1 MTTIFARPAPRPS
14 APLERLRRRL
24 LEPFFTRL
32 GYDLV
37 PAVPEW
43 EHRPLSRRE
52 VDRLVTAAAR
62 GLSADMAAAGLTPR
76 EAPEATVAAFLDL
89 IRTCPV
95 RQKRGGNGFNGA
107 LQVYAVVRALQPSVI
122 VESGVFRGL
131 TTWLMRQA
139 APDATILCF
148 DPNLGNL
155 HYRDPAARYST
166 DDWSSADLSGLDTAD
181 ALAFFDDH
189 ISQARRIL
197 ESSDR
202 GFRRVLFDDNAAA
215 HRIHG
220 HGGPAHPTLSM
231 VLDDDP
237 GEPIR
242 WRRNG
247 REFAY
252 VPDPALLAEARSRIA
267 LAHDFDDLH
276 AATGYSPA
284 RISYVALRA

>member
-1 MTTIFARPAPRPS
+1 MGTVIERPAPRPG
-14 APLERLRRRL
+14 AALERLRRRV
-24 LEPFFTRL
+24 LEPLFTRL
-32 GYDLV
+32 GYDLL

-43 EHRPLSRRE
+43 EHRPLSERE
-52 VDRLVTAAAR
+52 VARLVAQTAAR
-62 GLSADMAAAGLTPR
+62 LDADLAAAGLADQEGSER
-76 EAPEATVAAFLDL
+76 TVRAFLDL
-89 IRTCPV
+89 IRACPV

-107 LQVYAVVRALQPSVI
+107 LQVYAVVRALQPAVI

-139 APDATILCF
+139 APEARILCF

-166 DDWSSADLSGLDTAD
+166 DDWSTHPFEGADLSG

-189 ISQARRIL
+189 ISQARRIR
-197 ESSDR
+197 EASER
-202 GFRRVLFDDNAAA
+202 GIQRILFDDNAAA

-220 HGGPAHPTLSM
+220 HGGPAFPTLSM
-231 VLDDDP
+231 VMDETP

-242 WRRNG
+242 WMRNG
-247 REFAY
+247 REFSYA
-252 VPDPALLAEARSRIA
+252 PDAAFLADVRRRIA

-284 RISYVALRA
+284 RISYVLLRG

>member
-1 MTTIFARPAPRPS
+1 MTTILARPAPRPS
-14 APLERLRRRL
+14 RPLERLRRRV

-52 VDRLVTAAAR
+52 VERLVGQAA
-62 GLSADMAAAGLTPR
+62 GHLEADMAAAGIAPR
-76 EAPEATVAAFLDL
+76 EAPGETVAAFLDL
-89 IRTCPV
+89 IAACPV
-95 RQKRGGNGFNGA
+95 RQKRGGNGFNGS
-107 LQVYAVVRALQPSVI
+107 LQVYAVVRALRPSVI

-139 APDATILCF
+139 VPDATILCF

-155 HYRDPAARYST
+155 HYRDPHARYST
-166 DDWSSADLSGLDTAD
+166 DDWSSAGLSGLDLTD

-189 ISQARRIL
+189 ISQARRIV
-197 ESSDR
+197 EASDR
-202 GFRRVLFDDNAAA
+202 GIRRVLFDDNAAA

-220 HGGPAHPTLSM
+220 HGGPAYPTLSM
-231 VLDDDP
+231 VLDDEP

-242 WRRNG
+242 WTRNG

-252 VPDPALLAEARSRIA
+252 LPDPAMLADARARIET
-267 LAHDFDDLH
+267 AHDFDDLH

>member
-1 MTTIFARPAPRPS
+1 MTTIVARHAPRPS

-24 LEPFFTRL
+24 LEPLFTRL

-52 VDRLVTAAAR
+52 IERLIGQASLRLEADLA
-62 GLSADMAAAGLTPR
+62 SAGIAPR
-76 EAPEATVAAFLDL
+76 EAPAATVAAFRDL
-89 IRTCPV
+89 IATCPV

-107 LQVYAVVRALQPSVI
+107 LQIYAVVRALRPPVI
-122 VESGVFRGL
+122 IESGVFRGL

-139 APDATILCF
+139 SPDATILCF
-148 DPNLGNL
+148 DPELGNL
-155 HYRDPAARYST
+155 HYRDGRAHYST
-166 DDWSSADLSGLDTAD
+166 EDWSRADLSDLDLAHT
-181 ALAFFDDH
+181 LAFFDDH
-189 ISQARRIL
+189 ISQARRIV
-197 ESSDR
+197 EASDR
-202 GFRRVLFDDNAAA
+202 GIRRVLFDDNAAA

-220 HGGPAHPTLSM
+220 HGGPAYPTLSM
-231 VLDDDP
+231 VLDEEP
-237 GEPIR
+237 VEPIR
-242 WRRNG
+242 WTRNG

-252 VPDPALLAEARSRIA
+252 VPDAAALADARGRIA
-267 LAHDFDDLH
+267 LAHDFNDLH

>member
-1 MTTIFARPAPRPS
+1 MTTIVARQAPRPS

-52 VDRLVTAAAR
+52 IERLIGQASLHLEADLATA
-62 GLSADMAAAGLTPR
+62 GIKPR
-76 EAPEATVAAFLDL
+76 ESPAATVAAFRDL
-89 IRTCPV
+89 IATCPV

-107 LQVYAVVRALQPSVI
+107 LQIYAVVRALRPSVI
-122 VESGVFRGL
+122 IESGVFRGL

-148 DPNLGNL
+148 DPELGNL
-155 HYRDPAARYST
+155 HYRDGRARYST
-166 DDWSSADLSGLDTAD
+166 EDWSRADLSGIDLVD

-189 ISQARRIL
+189 ISQARRIV
-197 ESSDR
+197 EASDR
-202 GFRRVLFDDNAAA
+202 GIRRILFDDNAAA
-215 HRIHG
+215 HRIHS
-220 HGGPAHPTLSM
+220 HGGPAYPTLSM
-231 VLDDDP
+231 VLDEEP

-242 WRRNG
+242 WTRNG

-252 VPDPALLAEARSRIA
+252 LPDPAALADARGRIA

>member
-1 MTTIFARPAPRPS
+1 MTLIVQRTAPRPG
-14 APLERLRRRL
+14 APLERLRRRV
-24 LEPFFTRL
+24 LEPLFTRL
-32 GYDLV
+32 GYDLL
-37 PAVPEW
+37 PAAPEW
-43 EHRPLSRRE
+43 EHRPLSERE
-52 VDRLVTAAAR
+52 VSRLVAQAALR
-62 GLSADMAAAGLTPR
+62 LEADFAAAGIKPT
-76 EAPEATVAAFLDL
+76 EEPETTVRAFLDL
-89 IRTCPV
+89 IRACPV

-107 LQVYAVVRALQPSVI
+107 LQVYAVVRVLQPAVI

-139 APDATILCF
+139 SPGAAIFSF

-155 HYRDPAARYST
+155 HFRDPQARYST
-166 DDWSSADLSGLDTAD
+166 DDWSTFDFRGIDLSE

-189 ISQARRIL
+189 ISQARRIQ
-197 ESSDR
+197 EADAR
-202 GFRRVLFDDNAAA
+202 GIRRILFDDNAAA

-220 HGGPAHPTLSM
+220 HGGPAYPTLSM
-231 VLDDDP
+231 VMDDPP

-242 WRRNG
+242 WMRNG

-252 VPDPALLAEARSRIA
+252 SPDPALFADVRRRIA

-284 RISYVALRA
+284 RISYVALRD

>member
-1 MTTIFARPAPRPS
+1 MTTIAARPAPRPS
-14 APLERLRRRL
+14 APLERLRRRM
-24 LEPFFTRL
+24 LEPLFTRL

-52 VDRLVTAAAR
+52 VERLVGQAAAR
-62 GLSADMAAAGLTPR
+62 LAADMEAAGLVPR
-76 EAPEATVAAFLDL
+76 EAPEATVTAFLEL
-89 IRTCPV
+89 IRACPV

-107 LQVYAVVRALQPSVI
+107 LQVYAVVRALRPTLI

-139 APDATILCF
+139 APVATILCF

-155 HYRDPAARYST
+155 HYRDREARYST
-166 DDWSSADLSGLDTAD
+166 RDWSEADLTGFDLSD

-197 ESSDR
+197 EASDR

-220 HGGPAHPTLSM
+220 HGGPAFPTLSM
-231 VLDDDP
+231 VLDEAP

-242 WRRNG
+242 WTRNG

-252 VPDPALLAEARSRIA
+252 VPDSAMLADARDRIA
-267 LAHDFDDLH
+267 LAHDFDDMH

>member
-1 MTTIFARPAPRPS
+1 MSTIAVRPAPRPS
-14 APLERLRRRL
+14 RSLERLRRRL

-37 PAVPEW
+37 PAAPEW

-52 VDRLVTAAAR
+52 IERLVSQAAR
-62 GLSADMAAAGLTPR
+62 RLAADMAAAGIEPR
-76 EAPEATVAAFLDL
+76 EAPATTVAAFLDL
-89 IRTCPV
+89 IATCPV

-107 LQVYAVVRALQPSVI
+107 LQVYAVVRALQPGVI

-139 APDATILCF
+139 APDARILCF
-148 DPNLGNL
+148 DPDLGNL

-166 DDWSSADLSGLDTAD
+166 DDWSSADLSGLELSG

-189 ISQARRIL
+189 VSQARRIV
-197 ESSDR
+197 EASDR
-202 GFRRVLFDDNAAA
+202 GIRRVLFDDNAAA

-220 HGGPAHPTLSM
+220 HGGPAFPTLSM
-231 VLDDDP
+231 VLDDNP

-242 WRRNG
+242 WTRHG

-252 VPDPALLAEARSRIA
+252 LPDPAMLADARGRIA
-267 LAHDFDDLH
+267 GAHDFDDLH

-284 RISYVALRA
+284 RISYVALRP